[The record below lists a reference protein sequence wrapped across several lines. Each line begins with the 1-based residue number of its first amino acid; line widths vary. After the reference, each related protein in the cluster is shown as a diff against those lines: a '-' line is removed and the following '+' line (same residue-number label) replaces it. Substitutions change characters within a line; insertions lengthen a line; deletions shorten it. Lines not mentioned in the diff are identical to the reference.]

1 MCVRAPPLVLCLPP
15 PCHVNCP
22 VARNFFSSGVPSLNP
37 TRPALS
43 LCWDDDR
50 HGGGGLHPPFHG
62 GLNPV
67 LAASAATLHPTPELE
82 VSTHLAFSP
91 GAGRRVSVEPP
102 GSVAHLHL
110 DRGSLLRGLSFVSP
124 ITAKS
129 THTAGSPLLP
139 AISSMEWPWG
149 HHSLTAHVP
158 PPNPWRSQGHVV
170 PLTLSQLPDQPARE
184 GHRRASQEPWGVE
197 RPGCPSVGPRPA
209 TLVPSIL
216 TLSICWAMATPG

>member
-22 VARNFFSSGVPSLNP
+22 VARNFFSSGAPSLNP

-50 HGGGGLHPPFHG
+50 HGGRGLHPPFHG

-67 LAASAATLHPTPELE
+67 LAASAATLHPAPELE

-91 GAGRRVSVEPP
+91 GVGRRVSVEPP

-110 DRGSLLRGLSFVSP
+110 DRGSLLQGLSFVSP

-158 PPNPWRSQGHVV
+158 PPNPLRS
-170 PLTLSQLPDQPARE
+170 
-184 GHRRASQEPWGVE
+184 
-197 RPGCPSVGPRPA
+197 PRPCCSLHPEP
-209 TLVPSIL
+209 TS
-216 TLSICWAMATPG
+216 